1 MAMTDTFHPLGR
13 TVWHDERSRAFGA
26 TLAPTI
32 KTKTHR
38 HYGAVLDQGN
48 LGSCTGNAMAQ
59 ALNTKPFKQRG
70 RTLTEADAIALY
82 ERATEIDPWVGTYPP
97 DDTGSS
103 GLSVAKAAQE
113 RGWITEYRH
122 AFGLDEALAALT
134 LSPVLVGT
142 NWYSSMFFPT
152 SDGYVSPT
160 GFVQGGH
167 EYLLLGL
174 DVKKQRVTALN
185 SWGSGWGKK
194 GRFYLTFDSLGTLL
208 AQDGDVVVP
217 VA

>member
-1 MAMTDTFHPLGR
+1 MAMTDTFRPLGR

-26 TLAPTI
+26 TLAPEI

-70 RTLTEADAIALY
+70 RTFRQEDAVALY
-82 ERATEIDPWVGTYPP
+82 SRATQIDPWVGEYPP
-97 DDTGSS
+97 QDTGSS
-103 GLSVAKAAQE
+103 GLAVAKAAQE
-113 RGWITEYRH
+113 RGWITGYRW

-134 LSPVLVGT
+134 LSPLLIGT
-142 NWYSSMFFPT
+142 NWYSSMFFPN
-152 SDGYVSPT
+152 SDGYVFPT
-160 GFVQGGH
+160 GFNQGGH

-174 DVKKQRVTALN
+174 DVRKQRVTALN
-185 SWGSGWGKK
+185 SWGSGWGRK
-194 GRFYLTFDSLGTLL
+194 GRFFMTFDTLGTLL
-208 AQDGDVVVP
+208 EQNGDVVVP